1 MAHAIRLKRSAIR
14 ELGKLQKRD
23 QQRISARIDA
33 LAVDPR
39 CKGAEPF
46 KGVEKA
52 YRIRVGA
59 FRIVYQIDDEHRIV
73 QIIKIGDRKEVC
85 RRR

>member
-1 MAHAIRLKRSAIR
+1 MPCASRSQRQGNLQGSRGETRSGSA
-14 ELGKLQKRD
+14 LGFKHLGWE
-23 QQRISARIDA
+23 
-33 LAVDPR
+33 PR
-39 CKGAEPF
+39 PKGAEPF

-59 FRIVYQIDDEHRIV
+59 FRIVYQVDDEHRTV
-73 QIIKIGDRKEVC
+73 HVIKIGDRKEVY